1 MSENHTLKIAIL
13 VGSVRPGN
21 YSMMAAHLVQQEF
34 KKHPT
39 VGVDFIDTA
48 QLTLPLPG
56 QAPTPDVANLQS
68 RVRSAAAVVFVT
80 PEYHGSF
87 SSVTKLLIDNL
98 GFPSALGGKPIALLG
113 VAAGAIGAIKSLEHL
128 RSVCSHIGGMVLPLA
143 ISVPQVNKVF
153 DTDGKCLDPNIEKVV
168 RGVATR
174 LMDYM
179 ENHVCPKLTLEAIL
193 RSGLPAVLAEE
204 GAANRS

>member
-1 MSENHTLKIAIL
+1 MSEDHTLRIAIL

-21 YSMMAAHLVQQEF
+21 YSRMAAALVQQEF
-34 KKHPT
+34 KKRPH
-39 VGVDFIDTA
+39 VAVDLIDA
-48 QLTLPLPG
+48 AKLTLPLPG
-56 QAPTPDVANLQS
+56 QTPTDDVKDLQG
-68 RVRSAAAVVFVT
+68 RVRAANAVVFVT

-98 GFPSALGGKPIALLG
+98 GFPSVLGGKPIALLG

-153 DTDGKCLDPNIEKVV
+153 DADGKCLDSNIEKVV

-179 ENHVCPKLTLEAIL
+179 ENHVCPKLTLERIL
-193 RSGLPAVLAEE
+193 REGLPAALAEE
-204 GAANRS
+204 TAAGKP